1 MPSPMR
7 EETLIANQ
15 DQCRC
20 AHSKRHDT
28 AQVKQEEE
36 TVVLLR
42 FLEVLRAW
50 SLWHCVFHSVCL
62 FLEETLRGERSM
74 RLKNG
79 LVAQTS
85 GDWEGRRINTKH
97 SVSEVSLISMR
108 RHLLKVKRF
117 INGGEEQD

>member
-1 MPSPMR
+1 MR

-28 AQVKQEEE
+28 AQAKQEEE
-36 TVVLLR
+36 TVVLLH
-42 FLEVLRAW
+42 LEVLRAW

-62 FLEETLRGERSM
+62 FLEETLTGKRSV

-85 GDWEGRRINTKH
+85 RDWEGRRINTKH
-97 SVSEVSLISMR
+97 SVSEVSLVSMSH
-108 RHLLKVKRF
+108 HL
-117 INGGEEQD
+117 